1 MGRSWLSETALQA
14 ILRVTEGTI
23 GWFWAE
29 RGFRKHQGLYGELD
43 MAAIKGPSL

>member
-29 RGFRKHQGLYGELD
+29 RDSENIRGYMVNWIWL
-43 MAAIKGPSL
+43 P